1 MSLTEVILKQTNLA
15 KRHGIYG
22 FAIFYYYNNN
32 KYNEIYDIFL
42 YNINFNFL
50 FIWENNNNNVLEK
63 FDYLNIF
70 IDNIKKY
77 LLSKYYI
84 KINGKQ
90 VLSIN
95 KPTSFSNLNELLL
108 ILREKFKNNGIE
120 IYILCPLTHIYNEKI
135 YINIFDGYFDLLNF
149 DLYNYVYSGR
159 RIIYYQGLI
168 YKNLYINKKSYS
180 STIYRSSIIKID
192 NKSKKNLLKYYTP
205 EKFYHLNRII
215 INWTIKHYK
224 ETNGIIFINSW
235 NNYKEGNYLEPDE
248 KYGSTNINC
257 FSKALFNIPF
267 KNINYT
273 YLYLNNNYYI
283 AIQVHIYYEDLIE
296 EIIDKTNNI
305 PFKYDLYISTTSL
318 MKKEIIEKNVKNYSK
333 CRFYEIKIFENKGRD
348 ILPFLIQMKNKVKK
362 YKYICHIHTK
372 KSQHNVILGEN
383 WRNYLYQNL
392 LGNKRIIS
400 EIISDF
406 ENNEKIG
413 FIFPDAFYEI
423 IKSIDNYDN
432 IIHYNSNKKDMNF
445 ILNKIFPGFEINNKI
460 NFPFGNMFWA
470 RVNAIHQIFY
480 LRFYKIFPYELNQ
493 LNDTI
498 MHAIER
504 IWLYLVKL
512 NGYFYKLIF
521 KYY

>member
-1 MSLTEVILKQTNLA
+1 MFLIIYLHLFYYKYISIFDNKKKKVDIDNIYIDNIYEKDINFSNYSSKIKSIAIYYPQYIYINNYLKEKFNNLSLTEVILKQTNLA

-70 IDNIKKY
+70 IINIKKY

-120 IYILCPLTHIYNEKI
+120 IYILCPLTHIYIEKI

-149 DLYNYVYSGR
+149 DLYNYVYSGH

-180 STIYRSSIIKID
+180 STIYRSSIIEID

-248 KYGSTNINC
+248 RYGSANINC

-267 KNINYT
+267 KCIN
-273 YLYLNNNYYI
+273 
-283 AIQVHIYYEDLIE
+283 
-296 EIIDKTNNI
+296 
-305 PFKYDLYISTTSL
+305 
-318 MKKEIIEKNVKNYSK
+318 
-333 CRFYEIKIFENKGRD
+333 
-348 ILPFLIQMKNKVKK
+348 
-362 YKYICHIHTK
+362 
-372 KSQHNVILGEN
+372 
-383 WRNYLYQNL
+383 
-392 LGNKRIIS
+392 
-400 EIISDF
+400 
-406 ENNEKIG
+406 
-413 FIFPDAFYEI
+413 
-423 IKSIDNYDN
+423 
-432 IIHYNSNKKDMNF
+432 
-445 ILNKIFPGFEINNKI
+445 
-460 NFPFGNMFWA
+460 
-470 RVNAIHQIFY
+470 
-480 LRFYKIFPYELNQ
+480 
-493 LNDTI
+493 
-498 MHAIER
+498 
-504 IWLYLVKL
+504 
-512 NGYFYKLIF
+512 
-521 KYY
+521 

>member
-1 MSLTEVILKQTNLA
+1 M
-15 KRHGIYG
+15 
-22 FAIFYYYNNN
+22 
-32 KYNEIYDIFL
+32 
-42 YNINFNFL
+42 
-50 FIWENNNNNVLEK
+50 
-63 FDYLNIF
+63 
-70 IDNIKKY
+70 
-77 LLSKYYI
+77 
-84 KINGKQ
+84 
-90 VLSIN
+90 
-95 KPTSFSNLNELLL
+95 
-108 ILREKFKNNGIE
+108 
-120 IYILCPLTHIYNEKI
+120 
-135 YINIFDGYFDLLNF
+135 
-149 DLYNYVYSGR
+149 
-159 RIIYYQGLI
+159 
-168 YKNLYINKKSYS
+168 
-180 STIYRSSIIKID
+180 
-192 NKSKKNLLKYYTP
+192 
-205 EKFYHLNRII
+205 
-215 INWTIKHYK
+215 
-224 ETNGIIFINSW
+224 
-235 NNYKEGNYLEPDE
+235 
-248 KYGSTNINC
+248 
-257 FSKALFNIPF
+257 
-267 KNINYT
+267 
-273 YLYLNNNYYI
+273 
-283 AIQVHIYYEDLIE
+283 HIYYEDLIE

-372 KSQHNVILGEN
+372 KSQHNFILGEN

-480 LRFYKIFPYELNQ
+480 LRFYKIFPDELNQ